1 MDVQPRSVWQAV
13 RERVAAHPRR
23 APKPR
28 TQRRGPRPVAL
39 GSVTAHTQV
48 PCPRYAW
55 QRTRGDAAP
64 VPSPTAQRREESQRR
79 LASAAMGSSGL
90 GDLRQTPRRGG
101 APPPGNVRWSGTAGG
116 RVRWLQVPS

>member
-1 MDVQPRSVWQAV
+1 MGWVAESRHCSASPEETTGRPGGLTVMDVQPRSVWQAV

-23 APKPR
+23 TPKPR

-55 QRTRGDAAP
+55 QWTRGDAAP

-90 GDLRQTPRRGG
+90 GDLRQTPR
-101 APPPGNVRWSGTAGG
+101 
-116 RVRWLQVPS
+116 